1 MDWNNKIKVA
11 IFILTD
17 FAFQLNCHYQKDI
30 GKAINE
36 NERQMDIFSHGDSC
50 VVAYWETK
58 VGKAM
63 AIVRVWLS
71 ATLVSSL
78 FISAGLLLSELYFLF
93 L

>member
-1 MDWNNKIKVA
+1 V
-11 IFILTD
+11 
-17 FAFQLNCHYQKDI
+17 
-30 GKAINE
+30 
-36 NERQMDIFSHGDSC
+36 DIFSHGDSC